1 MPRLAHQDP
10 SEGKALHEALRDVN
24 PVEAEE
30 FKKNVLSPA
39 EIERRKNR
47 KATPTLSRPEVP
59 MSDTALRASLIRLA
73 YQNPNLRADILP
85 LVAKEAGSYQ
95 EYVDRK
101 RKKGEKPMTEDAWR
115 SRTQGGG
122 KSESKGEE
130 KSGQPPAEKKPA
142 KSFRLNYRPK
152 MESVMTTYKLTDD
165 DAAQVIQ
172 FSIERP
178 KEGRPKTDAQLKQDF
193 LANASPETKA
203 RMENMTAADFMIML
217 RAVLDQEE
225 GGGKKASLR
234 TAAIRFAHENPAL
247 RKHVLAAIKEADEG
261 SPEAD
266 KAELKADADPA
277 SKDQNLASTWE
288 KVDGKQAMDK
298 TAAGPDSTGRNWKE
312 KDEGG
317 KHRWVW
323 AGKSGDPAF
332 TVTAH
337 TAPFGTYYKMMM
349 LLPNGSLLQTH
360 GQKLDKEHWFKRAAQ
375 LFVAFQSAAGFDLT
389 KQPEMWKKLAGDK
402 TAATISLD
410 KFGDILDFMMNTMDD
425 IEGKSKKV
433 SNLAQVTGNR
443 GLAQALV
450 DAKFGLRGADV
461 SRWYSVVAYDKPQRE
476 MLTKWIEGAGHTV
489 A

>member
-10 SEGKALHEALRDVN
+10 SEGKALHEALRDVS

-130 KSGQPPAEKKPA
+130 KSGQPPAGKKPA
-142 KSFRLNYRPK
+142 KSFKGNYRPK

-172 FSIERP
+172 FSIDRP
-178 KEGRPKTDAQLKQDF
+178 KRGTPKTDAQLKQDF

-203 RMENMTAADFMIML
+203 RMENMTAADFKIML

-225 GGGKKASLR
+225 GGGKQASLR

-288 KVDGKQAMDK
+288 KVGGSK
-298 TAAGPDSTGRNWKE
+298 TAADFSPERGEVEGVRDDLIAALKKKGIRAEDAVSSNALYIGEDKYAIHGPWL
-312 KDEGG
+312 EGEG
-317 KHRWVW
+317 L
-323 AGKSGDPAF
+323 GDR
-332 TVTAH
+332 
-337 TAPFGTYYKMMM
+337 GEWI
-349 LLPNGSLLQTH
+349 
-360 GQKLDKEHWFKRAAQ
+360 QKPTRAAW
-375 LFVAFQSAAGFDLT
+375 LAEAV
-389 KQPEMWKKLAGDK
+389 KVLAGL
-402 TAATISLD
+402 A
-410 KFGDILDFMMNTMDD
+410 
-425 IEGKSKKV
+425 KK
-433 SNLAQVTGNR
+433 
-443 GLAQALV
+443 
-450 DAKFGLRGADV
+450 
-461 SRWYSVVAYDKPQRE
+461 
-476 MLTKWIEGAGHTV
+476 
-489 A
+489 